1 MAKKKSKEV
10 DGPPAPPRWL
20 VLGYAPVTLFSLRST
35 TSTSKG
41 GKALLVPTPYA
52 VKMALIDA
60 IHRGASPSDYAAR
73 GRGVYDVVKDRRI
86 RLRPPADCVVQNTF
100 VKIRQEER
108 GGQAGHYVP
117 TIAYREV
124 VFLKG
129 KLDVAIDASGWS
141 DDDVGLVR
149 EAAMHVNY
157 FGKRG
162 SFFQFVEANEVD
174 SLPSGFTI
182 VNGDQDAEMP
192 FGPNAAPYRT
202 SQFLD
207 DFGPDLCK
215 AKDGYDRIST
225 FGSKPITLGKHRMLV
240 STLIPYRTVQAT
252 RSFTRYS
259 SSPESA

>member
-1 MAKKKSKEV
+1 MAKKSKQTNA
-10 DGPPAPPRWL
+10 PAAPPRWL
-20 VLGYAPVTLFSLRST
+20 IVRYSPVSLFSLRST

-60 IHRGASPSDYAAR
+60 IHRGASPDDYEVR
-73 GRGVYDVVKDRRI
+73 GRRVFDAVKARRI
-86 RLRPPADCVVQNTF
+86 RIRPPAVCVVQNTF

-129 KLDVAIDASGWS
+129 ELEIAIESSGWTREE
-141 DDDVGLVR
+141 VALVH

-162 SFFQFVEANEVD
+162 SFFQFLDKKEVD
-174 SLPSGFTI
+174 SLPDGFTI
-182 VNGDQDAEMP
+182 TGGDGVAAMSI
-192 FGPNAAPYRT
+192 GPGAIPYRT

-225 FGSKPITLGKHRMLV
+225 FGSKPITLGKHRELV
-240 STLIPYRTVQAT
+240 STLIPYRMVQAT

-259 SSPESA
+259 SSPEAE